1 MKTEIKMLRRPP
13 RLSRGRSLRSCTCVR
28 DPRNFI
34 CSTRTFSRHTDNLH
48 PPPRPAKASVAPAR
62 AAAFDILLRVE
73 RESSYAAE
81 LLHASAHANLST
93 PDHALATELVM
104 GVLRWRSRL
113 DADIATASSQPLSRL
128 DLEILI
134 ALRLALYQFLWLDR
148 IPRRAALHES
158 VELVKRARKRSAA
171 PFVNAVLRKLS
182 TAPPNHIANEAEISS
197 PEALARALAHPLWL
211 VERWTRDYGLAAA
224 HQICQ
229 HNQSV
234 PTTAIRLRA
243 PTAEQQLNHEG
254 ISLIPG
260 GLLTSARRVQT
271 GDITKTQAFRT
282 GQIVIQDEASQLVAA
297 LVGPATLKEGARI
310 LDCCSAP
317 GGKTLA
323 IADHNPSAA
332 ITAVELHPHRARLL
346 QSLLRQSL
354 SNQSLSNQNPSHQ
367 NSQHSADRNSGSCV
381 GRGLRA
387 GQAER
392 GSAALGQPNPLSTA
406 RIQIVTADAQHLP
419 VSVQFDHVLADV
431 PCSGT
436 GTLARN
442 PEIKWRLTADD
453 LTELSKRQLAIL
465 RSALAQVAPGGR
477 LIYSTCSLEKEEN
490 ESVVEQAL
498 AENNSFRLLDCRIE
512 LNRLKES
519 GELTWSYQASPDQAS
534 PEPTSLTSGPYL
546 RTIPGVHP
554 CDGFFAAILEKV

>member
-1 MKTEIKMLRRPP
+1 VVSFFFPAY
-13 RLSRGRSLRSCTCVR
+13 
-28 DPRNFI
+28 
-34 CSTRTFSRHTDNLH
+34 NLE
-48 PPPRPAKASVAPAR
+48 AMSVSPAR

-73 RESSYAAE
+73 RESSYASD
-81 LLHASAHANLST
+81 LLHSPTHADLST

-113 DADIATASSQPLSRL
+113 DADIATASSQPLSKL

-148 IPRRAALHES
+148 IPQRAALHES

-182 TAPPNHIANEAEISS
+182 ATPRKHALAETEISS
-197 PEALARALAHPLWL
+197 PETLARTFAHPQWL
-211 VERWTRDYGLAAA
+211 VERWTSAYGLPSA

-229 HNQSV
+229 HNQSI

-243 PTAEQQLNHEG
+243 PTAEQELNEEG
-254 ISLIPG
+254 ITLTRG
-260 GLLTSARRVQT
+260 GLLTSARRIEA
-271 GDITKTQAFRT
+271 GNITKTQAFRT
-282 GQIVIQDEASQLVAA
+282 GQIIIQDEASQLVAA
-297 LVGPATLKEGARI
+297 LVDPATRREGFRI
-310 LDCCSAP
+310 LDCCAAP

-323 IADHNPSAA
+323 IADLNPAA
-332 ITAVELHPHRARLL
+332 TITAVELHPHRARLL
-346 QSLLRQSL
+346 QNLLH
-354 SNQSLSNQNPSHQ
+354 QSLSNQNLSNQ
-367 NSQHSADRNSGSCV
+367 NLSNQNPRPADSSSGSSV
-381 GRGLRA
+381 GPGLRP

-392 GSAALGQPNPLSTA
+392 SSAALGRFSQHDLPSAT

-419 VSVQFDHVLADV
+419 VSMQFDRVLADV

-442 PEIKWRLTADD
+442 PEIKWRLTPDD
-453 LTELSKRQLAIL
+453 LAELAQHQLAIL

-490 ESVVEQAL
+490 EAVVEQAL
-498 AENNSFRLLDCRIE
+498 SENNSFRLLDCRIE
-512 LNRLKES
+512 LDRLKQS
-519 GELTWSYQASPDQAS
+519 GELTWSNPISPDPIS
-534 PEPTSLTSGPYL
+534 PGPASLTRGPYL

-554 CDGFFAAILEKV
+554 CDGFFAAIFERI